1 MIVINKIARP
11 HDSLGMITK
20 VMKISALPHPSSV
33 DFSPVSKIS
42 HGEGKKEYRK
52 KYNQLTKLPLKRR
65 NLGLSCKAFKTKG
78 AYATA
83 LKIEIIHI
91 DNMEHREFVKNQLIG
106 GFAFDSENVFV

>member
-20 VMKISALPHPSSV
+20 VMQISALPHPFSV
-33 DFSPVSKIS
+33 DLSPVPKIS
-42 HGEGKKEYRK
+42 HGKGKKEYRK

-65 NLGLSCKAFKTKG
+65 NLGLSCKAFKTKS
-78 AYATA
+78 AYANAVKT
-83 LKIEIIHI
+83 EIKHI

-106 GFAFDSENVFV
+106 GFAFDSDNVFI